1 MRLPAMAFAV
11 TEWSK
16 LSTTVHPGE
25 TGEAIWS
32 TVEVQD
38 LRLRVV
44 EYSPEHLSDHWCDRG
59 HVLFVLEGELI
70 AELRDGRHFVLR
82 PGMSFQVSDFGDH
95 AHRIYTKSGAK
106 AFILD

>member
-1 MRLPAMAFAV
+1 MKLPDMRFSV
-11 TEWSK
+11 TVWSK
-16 LSTTVHPGE
+16 MSTTVHPGE
-25 TGEAIWS
+25 SGEAVCRTI
-32 TVEVQD
+32 EMQD

-44 EYSPEHLSDHWCDRG
+44 EYSSGHLSDHWCDRG

-70 AELRDGRHFVLR
+70 AELRDGRQFVLR
-82 PGMSFQVSDFGDH
+82 QGMSFQVSDFGDQ